1 MAVTANTDG
10 DDAAM
15 GLSLPET
22 DMIHHFRITAL
33 LTVTALASLVIAGC
47 GSTGTSTPAAST
59 PGAAGSSGSAP
70 ATTRAPTTPATTQVP
85 ATPGSPAYTT
95 GLPAGYLPLFPFA
108 SLADVRAWQASY
120 QSGGH
125 QPWHRS
131 PDITA
136 TAFAAFLG
144 YRDVTEVAG
153 SSVSRGD
160 AHVAVGIKLPNGT
173 ISTAAV
179 IHLVLFG
186 SGRYAPWDVV
196 GTSDTTFT
204 LDQPGYGSTVRSA
217 VTVGGTITGVDES
230 IKVTVHTL
238 SSQGPVGSYCCRAA
252 GGTRSPWSAR
262 VSFHAAPGQVITIAA
277 ATGGHVAAVE
287 RFAVTGARVR

>member
-1 MAVTANTDG
+1 MA
-10 DDAAM
+10 
-15 GLSLPET
+15 LSFPET
-22 DMIHHFRITAL
+22 DMIQHFRIAAL
-33 LTVTALASLVIAGC
+33 LNVAALTSLVIAGC
-47 GSTGTSTPAAST
+47 GSTGTSTPATSGPVTGTST

-70 ATTRAPTTPATTQVP
+70 ATTRAPTTPATTQAP
-85 ATPGSPAYTT
+85 ATPGPPAYTT
-95 GLPAGYLPLFPFA
+95 GLPAGYLPLFPFG

-144 YRDVTEVAG
+144 YPDATEIVG

-186 SGRYAPWDVV
+186 SGRYVPWEVV

-204 LDQPGYGSTVRSA
+204 LDHPGYGSAVRSA
-217 VTVGGTITGVDES
+217 VTAGGTITGVDES

-238 SSQGPVGSYCCRAA
+238 SAQGPVGAYCCRAA

-262 VSFHAAPGQVITIAA
+262 VSFRAAHGQVITIAA

-287 RFAVTGARVR
+287 RFAVTGARVG

>member
-1 MAVTANTDG
+1 MA
-10 DDAAM
+10 
-15 GLSLPET
+15 LSPPET

-33 LTVTALASLVIAGC
+33 LTVAALTSLVIAGC
-47 GSTGTSTPAAST
+47 GSTGTSTPATSASAT
-59 PGAAGSSGSAP
+59 SSSAPGAAGSSGPAQ
-70 ATTRAPTTPATTQVP
+70 ATTRAPTAPAPTQAP
-85 ATPGSPAYTT
+85 AAPGSPAYTT

-131 PDITA
+131 PDVTA

-144 YRDVTEVAG
+144 YPGVTEVAG

-160 AHVAVGIKLPNGT
+160 AHVAVGIKRPDGT
-173 ISTAAV
+173 IGTAAV

-186 SGRYAPWDVV
+186 SGRYAPWEVV

-204 LDQPGYGSTVRSA
+204 LDHPGYGSAVRSA
-217 VTVGGTITGVDES
+217 VMAGGTITGVDES

-238 SSQGPVGSYCCRAA
+238 SAQSPVGAYCCRAA

-277 ATGGHVAAVE
+277 ATGGHVAVVE
-287 RFAVTGARVR
+287 RFAVTGARIG

>member
-1 MAVTANTDG
+1 MA
-10 DDAAM
+10 
-15 GLSLPET
+15 LSLPET
-22 DMIHHFRITAL
+22 DMIHHFHTTAL
-33 LTVTALASLVIAGC
+33 LIVAALTSVVIAGC
-47 GSTGTSTPAAST
+47 GSTPASTPAT
-59 PGAAGSSGSAP
+59 SAP
-70 ATTRAPTTPATTQVP
+70 ATGAPSTSGPPAR
-85 ATPGSPAYTT
+85 TT

-120 QSGGH
+120 ESGGH

-144 YRDVTEVAG
+144 YTGITEIAG
-153 SSVSRGD
+153 SAVSRGD

-186 SGRYAPWDVV
+186 SGRYAPWEVV

-204 LDQPGYGSTVRSA
+204 LDQPGYGSTVPSA
-217 VTVGGTITGVDES
+217 VTAGGTITGVDES
-230 IKVTVHTL
+230 IRVTVHTL
-238 SSQGPVGSYCCRAA
+238 PAQGPVGTYCCRAA

-262 VSFHAAPGQVITIAA
+262 VSFRAAPGQVIIIAA
-277 ATGGHVAAVE
+277 ATGGHAAAVE
-287 RFAVTGARVR
+287 RFAVTGARVG

>member
-1 MAVTANTDG
+1 
-10 DDAAM
+10 
-15 GLSLPET
+15 
-22 DMIHHFRITAL
+22 MIHHSRITAL
-33 LTVTALASLVIAGC
+33 LTVAALTSLVVAGC
-47 GSTGTSTPAAST
+47 GSTGTSTPAKGTSA
-59 PGAAGSSGSAP
+59 PGAAGSSGPAP
-70 ATTRAPTTPATTQVP
+70 ATTQAPTAPATTQAP
-85 ATPGSPAYTT
+85 ATPGPPAQAT

-108 SLADVRAWQASY
+108 SLAGVRAWQASY
-120 QSGGH
+120 ATGGH

-144 YRDVTEVAG
+144 YPDVTKVAA

-160 AHVAVGIKLPNGT
+160 AHVAVGIKRPNGT
-173 ISTAAV
+173 IGTAAV

-186 SGRYAPWDVV
+186 SGRYAPWEVV

-204 LDQPGYGSTVRSA
+204 LDHPGYGSAVRSA
-217 VTVGGTITGVDES
+217 VTAGGTITGVDES

-238 SSQGPVGSYCCRAA
+238 SAQGPVGAYCCRAA

-262 VSFHAAPGQVITIAA
+262 VSFHAEPGQVITIAA

-287 RFAVTGARVR
+287 RFAVAGARVG